1 MKNFSISAKIGVN
14 GNVPTNCEFRLHDGM
29 LFWHGAPKKFR
40 QEQYDK
46 FIWQNNANLGMGY
59 ELNVDDIKR
68 GVTTYLMSGIFSKI
82 KDINFAEFG
91 DVRAVNEKTS
101 KFAKYGLSAT
111 PTPEPANMAQPVAEP
126 VSEPEPEPIAPTPTP
141 EPEPMSEPAT
151 EPTEP
156 TPMTAPEPI
165 ATEPVPTPTPT
176 PQAAVPNDIANA
188 FAALTPLFSGVQAN
202 VQAAVM
208 AHIQPLLDE
217 LKVAANKQA
226 RQLVVTAPNGTTNT
240 VSGVMP
246 PEFDAIVQTVAEGV
260 YVYLHGPAG
269 CGKSYMAEKVAEA
282 LGLQFYAM
290 QQVFYE
296 HQVVGFIDANG
307 TRHETP
313 FSEAY
318 QHGGLV
324 LLDEFDG
331 SSEEAAVTFNNA
343 LANGVINLPGLG
355 NVKKHPDF
363 RCIAAGNT
371 GMTGADIN
379 YTARRVLDA
388 STKDR
393 FFFVPVDY
401 CEAVEQSKANY
412 DDEIVSFVHD
422 VRKAIKAAG
431 LSTIVSYRAIE
442 AMANK
447 NMQAAWGDV
456 QVLRGALSKE
466 LGPDECRLIYTRL
479 ENKNNRWAIALAE
492 LAK

>member
-40 QEQYDK
+40 HEQYDK
-46 FIWQNNANLGMGY
+46 FIWQNNVNLGTGY

-68 GVTTYLMSGIFSKI
+68 GVSTYLLSGIFGKI

-91 DVRAVNEKTS
+91 EVRAVNEKTS
-101 KFAKYGLSAT
+101 KFAKYGLTAT
-111 PTPEPANMAQPVAEP
+111 PTPEPANMAQPSSEPASEPAPEPIAPNTAPNTAPEPEP
-126 VSEPEPEPIAPTPTP
+126 VSEPV
-141 EPEPMSEPAT
+141 SEPAT
-151 EPTEP
+151 RPTEP
-156 TPMTAPEPI
+156 VHVA
-165 ATEPVPTPTPT
+165 TPTPT
-176 PQAAVPNDIANA
+176 QQAAAPNDIATA

-208 AHIQPLLDE
+208 AQIQPLLDE

-240 VSGVMP
+240 VNGVMP

-282 LGLQFYAM
+282 LGLPFYAM

-296 HQVVGFIDANG
+296 HQVVGFVDANG

-318 QHGGLV
+318 QNGGVV

-331 SSEEAAVTFNNA
+331 SSEEVAVTFNNA
-343 LANGVINLPGLG
+343 LANGVINMPGLG

-401 CEAVEQSKANY
+401 CEAVEQSKANG
-412 DDEIVSFVHD
+412 DDEIVNFVHD

-479 ENKNNRWAIALAE
+479 ENKNNRWAIALSE

>member
-1 MKNFSISAKIGVN
+1 MKNFRILSRIGVN
-14 GNVPTNCEFRLHDGM
+14 GNVPTQCEFRLHDGQ
-29 LFWHGAPKKFR
+29 LFWHGCPKKFG
-40 QEQYDK
+40 QTQYAK
-46 FIWQNNANLGMGY
+46 FIWPNNANLGAGY
-59 ELNVDDIKR
+59 DLSVDEIKR
-68 GVTTYLMSGIFSKI
+68 GVTTYLMSGIFGRI
-82 KDINFAEFG
+82 KDINFAEFSE
-91 DVRAVNEKTS
+91 VEAINEKTS
-101 KFAKYGLSAT
+101 KFSQWGLTGAQTPASAVYSAPTHEPT
-111 PTPEPANMAQPVAEP
+111 PTPEPVAEP
-126 VSEPEPEPIAPTPTP
+126 VSMPEPIAEPIAPTPTP
-141 EPEPMSEPAT
+141 EPMSEPVVT
-151 EPTEP
+151 PEP
-156 TPMTAPEPI
+156 TPNIAPEPI
-165 ATEPVPTPTPT
+165 APAQP
-176 PQAAVPNDIANA
+176 AGNDIAAA

-208 AHIQPLLDE
+208 AQIQPLLDE
-217 LKVAANKQA
+217 LKIAANKQA

-296 HQVVGFIDANG
+296 HQVVGFVDANG

-412 DDEIVSFVHD
+412 DDEIVNFVHD
-422 VRKAIKAAG
+422 ARKAIKAAG

-466 LGPDECRLIYTRL
+466 LGPDECRLIYSRL